1 VASSRPPLLAS
12 VGLGWDDSAQAC
24 LLRRLLSCLVAPPPW
39 NPPPPPSSARPSL
52 SSLGGRYGKGP
63 QAAAAHRAT
72 RGTRSSALPCG
83 ARPSSLGPPPSPLTC
98 GRPSPCG
105 ARPSSLGPPPSPLS
119 SEGNM
124 PPALPPLLETF
135 NCMHSRDREANML
148 LPPLVGLSLNK
159 NPLNL
164 RTPRANSER
173 LPTTCNILF
182 ISATHGMAR
191 LLIAMVRLPL
201 CPQFAFGSPRF
212 AFALRVPLGQ
222 PQRAV
227 TRPPRHFLAELDV
240 REMQREKQLLLS
252 PTRVDT

>member
-1 VASSRPPLLAS
+1 
-12 VGLGWDDSAQAC
+12 
-24 LLRRLLSCLVAPPPW
+24 
-39 NPPPPPSSARPSL
+39 
-52 SSLGGRYGKGP
+52 
-63 QAAAAHRAT
+63 
-72 RGTRSSALPCG
+72 
-83 ARPSSLGPPPSPLTC
+83 
-98 GRPSPCG
+98 
-105 ARPSSLGPPPSPLS
+105 
-119 SEGNM
+119 
-124 PPALPPLLETF
+124 
-135 NCMHSRDREANML
+135 ML

-201 CPQFAFGSPRF
+201 CPQFA
-212 AFALRVPLGQ
+212 LGQ